1 MSLDKRTAADDES
14 AGARQRNDAS
24 DCFRASYPWPVNNE
38 QSWSRMNALEQ
49 AVTIMYSFHLLRY
62 IHLSFIY

>member
-1 MSLDKRTAADDES
+1 
-14 AGARQRNDAS
+14 
-24 DCFRASYPWPVNNE
+24 
-38 QSWSRMNALEQ
+38 MNALEQ